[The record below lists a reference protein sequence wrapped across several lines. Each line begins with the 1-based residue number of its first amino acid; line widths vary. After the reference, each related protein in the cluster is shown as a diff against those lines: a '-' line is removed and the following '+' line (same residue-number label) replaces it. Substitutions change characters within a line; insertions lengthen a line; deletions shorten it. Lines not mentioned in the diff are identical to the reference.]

1 MVEVQRGRTAVV
13 TADRAAATELRDE
26 NRLHAPPALGDSG
39 AAAGEASHASI
50 EPPDMT
56 CWAVNGAIDHRLVY
70 TGRAGL
76 LRGRQ
81 LGAARGDQAVLSQ
94 PVPDGRVAHAQP
106 LGHRANR

>member
-13 TADRAAATELRDE
+13 AADRAPATELRDE

-39 AAAGEASHASI
+39 AAAGETSHASL

-56 CWAVNGAIDHRLVY
+56 CGAVNGAIDHRLLD

-76 LRGRQ
+76 LRGGQ
-81 LGAARGDQAVLSQ
+81 LGAARGARAVLAQ
-94 PVPDGRVAHAQP
+94 PVPDGRVPHAQP